1 MATYLTPELFRQL
14 TPGAAAVTDEV
25 AFLFLDATEAA
36 VKKFLGYD
44 PAAAS
49 VTEYYTTHG
58 DQYLTLR
65 RRPVTAVAAVY
76 EDASGYFGDPT
87 GAFDSTATLLTA
99 GTGYAVETGADGLPT
114 GRLYRVGRRWPVA
127 WTREPRRLAN
137 SLAGNAGCVKVTYT
151 AGFAPGAPADV
162 IAACYG
168 EASARYLRRA
178 GIGAQTSV
186 SMDGYAK
193 TYGPVSGSDPLASG
207 TPTGPFV
214 TADLKSALLSY
225 RVPAIA

>member
-151 AGFAPGAPADV
+151 AGFAANAPADV
-162 IAACYG
+162 IAAAYG
-168 EASARYLRRA
+168 EASYRWMHRA
-178 GIGAQTSV
+178 GMGLTSE
-186 SMDGYAK
+186 SMDGASISLSAPQNLLPS
-193 TYGPVSGSDPLASG
+193 GVSTA
-207 TPTGPFV
+207 PFY
-214 TADLKSALLSY
+214 TAGLKSALMQW
-225 RVPAIA
+225 RIPPIA

>member
-1 MATYLTPELFRQL
+1 MSITY
-14 TPGAAAVTDEV
+14 
-25 AFLFLDATEAA
+25 EAI
-36 VKKFLGYD
+36 K
-44 PAAAS
+44 
-49 VTEYYTTHG
+49 T
-58 DQYLTLR
+58 
-65 RRPVTAVAAVY
+65 
-76 EDASGYFGDPT
+76 
-87 GAFDSTATLLTA
+87 LTA
-99 GTGYAVETGADGLPT
+99 QLYDRSLRGIPGDTRSALERADQPVEGDNLLAALDHGQDDAVETGADGLPT

-151 AGFAPGAPADV
+151 AGFAANAPADV
-162 IAACYG
+162 IAACYQD
-168 EASARYLRRA
+168 AAARYLRRA